1 VEWGGLFIF
10 ITFAES
16 MTNAKLFK
24 CYLLL
29 SIISMMILH
38 SVLPHLHH
46 SHQIAEEITVE
57 EITVEE
63 IDDHLHDGHHHH
75 HHHHDNE
82 KQSEEEES
90 NFLLKLLLESHAH
103 DTEVGDDFQI
113 IINYNKI
120 LVGKNLPII
129 TLLSKLLIPPDIG
142 VVSEK
147 KNVQHKQGFRKEH
160 LVLNCPLRAPP
171 TLG

>member
-1 VEWGGLFIF
+1 
-10 ITFAES
+10 
-16 MTNAKLFK
+16 
-24 CYLLL
+24 
-29 SIISMMILH
+29 MMILH

-46 SHQIAEEITVE
+46 SHQIAEET
-57 EITVEE
+57 TVEE
-63 IDDHLHDGHHHH
+63 IDDHLHDRH

-113 IINYNKI
+113 LINYNKS

-129 TLLSKLLIPPDIG
+129 TLLSKHLIPPDIG

-147 KNVQHKQGFRKEH
+147 KNVQHKQGFRQEH